1 MRGMKIVGTVLERIS
16 PGRREHDS
24 LHLGPG
30 SPVLAQGEALQ
41 GGEGT
46 A

>member
-1 MRGMKIVGTVLERIS
+1 MRGMKIVGAVF
-16 PGRREHDS
+16 PGRREPDS